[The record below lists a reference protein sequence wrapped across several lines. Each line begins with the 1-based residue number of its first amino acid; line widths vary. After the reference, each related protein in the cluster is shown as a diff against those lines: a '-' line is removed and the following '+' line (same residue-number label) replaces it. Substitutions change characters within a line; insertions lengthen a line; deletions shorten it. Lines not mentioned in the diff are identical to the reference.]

1 MLIVLSSLL
10 AGCGAPAQ
18 SQTTALRSQLDQANG
33 DLQAAKADKAAAD
46 GKLSAAQSQVSQ
58 LQDQLGK
65 LKQDNQ
71 LTGNTPAE
79 TARKI
84 VKFYNETHIY
94 SSYDLFVCGDMAQ
107 DIWNMLKTQNIN
119 ARIQIGSTK
128 AVVKDIQDSDHAWV
142 LAEIGPGSYLAL
154 ETTGGFTVTEKEN
167 PLYYQGWSFKNP
179 KDFKDYIT
187 LLNEYILRT
196 GIINDMVARYN
207 QAGKDLAQANSVYSQ
222 MVATFNS
229 QYAGKPVSA
238 DSQAAQDKITTQ
250 KLAVQEK
257 QGRVN
262 QALDEINRQKAQM
275 PVILDKMKGLVG

>member
-1 MLIVLSSLL
+1 MKVLWIGTMLIVLSSLL

-84 VKFYNETHIY
+84 VKFYNETHVY

-107 DIWNMLKTQNIN
+107 DIWNMLKAQNIN
-119 ARIQIGSTK
+119 AWIQVGSTK
-128 AVVKDIQDSDHAWV
+128 AAVKEIQDSDHAWV

-154 ETTGGFTVTEKEN
+154 ETTGGFACHREGK
-167 PLYYQGWSFKNP
+167 P
-179 KDFKDYIT
+179 T
-187 LLNEYILRT
+187 LL
-196 GIINDMVARYN
+196 
-207 QAGKDLAQANSVYSQ
+207 
-222 MVATFNS
+222 
-229 QYAGKPVSA
+229 P
-238 DSQAAQDKITTQ
+238 
-250 KLAVQEK
+250 
-257 QGRVN
+257 
-262 QALDEINRQKAQM
+262 
-275 PVILDKMKGLVG
+275 GLVIQKPEGF